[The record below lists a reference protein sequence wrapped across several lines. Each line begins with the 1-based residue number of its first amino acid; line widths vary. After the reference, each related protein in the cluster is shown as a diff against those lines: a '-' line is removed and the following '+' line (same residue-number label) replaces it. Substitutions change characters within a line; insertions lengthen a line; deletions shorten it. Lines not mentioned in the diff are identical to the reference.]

1 MYAAA
6 QTVLLAAFAAILVW
20 NPGAPLFASQAASRT
35 GSAIAIAGLVVI
47 ALGFAALRGNIQVAP
62 HTKPGA
68 RLVQSGVY
76 RVLRHPIYTG
86 IALCVVGL
94 WLREPTLAAAA
105 AGIVVLVFL
114 GVKRRVEERFLLAA
128 YPAYAQYR
136 ERTIAFP

>member
-1 MYAAA
+1 MASAPALRASRMYAAA

-35 GSAIAIAGLVVI
+35 GSAIAIAGLVVN

-76 RVLRHPIYTG
+76 RVLRRRI
-86 IALCVVGL
+86 V
-94 WLREPTLAAAA
+94 AA
-105 AGIVVLVFL
+105 
-114 GVKRRVEERFLLAA
+114 R
-128 YPAYAQYR
+128 AYARRGCRRHRGARVPRR
-136 ERTIAFP
+136 EAPRGGALPAGRLSGIRAIPRAHD